1 MTLLGVHEYI
11 EQARGFHVPEG
22 EGRGWGAPGLYSQG
36 GMRFDHFL
44 CSGGLYQENTPQLTC
59 GLFLGSRLGFVRPL
73 VRVGRPVRYVGR
85 RSRTSWDGAGS
96 VQ

>member
-44 CSGGLYQENTPQLTC
+44 C
-59 GLFLGSRLGFVRPL
+59 
-73 VRVGRPVRYVGR
+73 
-85 RSRTSWDGAGS
+85 
-96 VQ
+96 